1 MQSKQDMIVVAAAFY
16 VADKTR
22 PFKSA
27 IWRSRKPKG

>member
-1 MQSKQDMIVVAAAFY
+1 MRKQDIIVVVAAYY

-22 PFKSA
+22 HFKSA